1 MGAVLVLNADYSE
14 LNVTSLKRAI
24 TLVVKG
30 KAEVLKSDQIIYRS
44 EKIDF
49 HKPIIIRLLS
59 YVSTKIR
66 KFRISRNRI
75 YRRDGNACGYCGAT
89 KNLTIDHIVPK
100 SQGGKNEWTN
110 LVTCCYSCNMKKAN
124 RTPEE
129 AKMILMVK
137 PYVPDLK
144 FEHKYLKTAWE
155 DFLMDFK

>member
-49 HKPIIIRLLS
+49 HKPIIIRLLN

-75 YRRDGNACGYCGAT
+75 YRRDGHACGYCGAT

-110 LVTCCYSCNMKKAN
+110 LVTCCYSCNAKKAN

-129 AKMILMVK
+129 AKMILRVK